1 MKNTEKIIEKEI
13 ELDEN
18 IYFLHIVLR
27 SLYEKYNNRNL
38 IPKKIIK
45 QLKKLVDDTDFY
57 EKTLKKYKNFD
68 ILDDGLFLRTKIENK
83 TSQRLVESKR

>member
-1 MKNTEKIIEKEI
+1 MKNTEKIIEKDI

-18 IYFLHIVLR
+18 IYFFNIVLR

-68 ILDDGLFLRTKIENK
+68 ILDDSLFLRTKIENK